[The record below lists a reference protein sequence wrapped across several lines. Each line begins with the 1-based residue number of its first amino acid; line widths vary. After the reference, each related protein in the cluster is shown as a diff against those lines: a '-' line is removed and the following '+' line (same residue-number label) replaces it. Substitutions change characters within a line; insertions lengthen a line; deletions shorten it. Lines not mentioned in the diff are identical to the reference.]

1 MSSVHARRVEQE
13 WLLLA
18 RLAACN
24 PDILEVHGR
33 QENPDGEVFDVTLHR
48 TTSVV
53 REPDGCSLFDDH
65 RAAIHL
71 RPFFPSV
78 PIEVG
83 LARPVFHPNVNPRT
97 GFVCLWGRYSP
108 GDTVMEALAQLQRV
122 LTWQLLNRQS
132 VHLMQPE
139 ALEWQQGIDN
149 LYAMPL
155 PCAPLTK
162 PMDIEY
168 GRRLG
173 MRPARYT
180 PRLER
185 PS

>member
-13 WLLLA
+13 WLLLGS
-18 RLAACN
+18 LATHN

-33 QENPDGEVFDVTLHR
+33 QEHPDGLVFEVTLHR
-48 TTSVV
+48 TASVV
-53 REPDGCSLFDDH
+53 LEPGGCSLREDH

-78 PIEVG
+78 PVEVS
-83 LARPVFHPNVNPRT
+83 LARPVFHPNVHPGT
-97 GFVCLWGRYSP
+97 GFVCLWGHFSSGY
-108 GDTVMEALAQLQRV
+108 TIMEALVQLQRV
-122 LTWQLLNRQS
+122 LTWQLWNRQS

-139 ALEWQQGIDN
+139 ALDWQQGRN
-149 LYAMPL
+149 NPYVMPL
-155 PCAPLTK
+155 PYAPLSK
-162 PMDIEY
+162 PTDIERVR
-168 GRRLG
+168 GLG
-173 MRPARYT
+173 VRPVHYR